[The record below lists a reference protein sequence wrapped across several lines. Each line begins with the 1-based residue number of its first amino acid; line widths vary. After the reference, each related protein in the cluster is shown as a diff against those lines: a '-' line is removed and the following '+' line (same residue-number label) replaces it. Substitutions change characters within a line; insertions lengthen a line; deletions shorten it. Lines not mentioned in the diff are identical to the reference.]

1 MKNELEQKLYD
12 KYPDLFS
19 NKDKDV
25 RSSCMAFG
33 VYHYSYGKYPKTRRL
48 LCLQGIVLSAMLL

>member
-1 MKNELEQKLYD
+1 MNAALQKQLYD
-12 KYPDLFS
+12 KYPELFS
-19 NKDKDV
+19 NKDKDI

-33 VYHYSYGKYPKTRRL
+33 VYHYSYGKYPKIRRL